1 MGSADTVAIVKA
13 ALLVLAGVLVA
24 TATAAPSADPGITSQ
39 TIVLGATAPLSGLE
53 TSSAAVARG
62 AGAYFRYVNARGG
75 VNGRT
80 IAYKVVDDA
89 SDPSRAVEAT
99 QQLVEQDA
107 VFAIVGPVGTD
118 QNLATRDFLNAAEVP
133 QLFVGSGA
141 TTFGSDYRR
150 YPWTIGFE
158 PSHRAEGAIYGR
170 YVSRARPGAKIAVLY
185 QDDVSG
191 TELLAGLRQGVARSR
206 ARVVAVEPVVDVT
219 GPDET
224 QVASLRAS
232 GANVLALFVPPDQ
245 ATQIYAYV
253 NRLGWRPLLVANAAS
268 KVEGAVSIAFLKD
281 PTDVAWRDDAAM
293 KLYRSIMSKYAKG
306 ANAKDVGHV
315 HGMAVAYETVK
326 VLKAVGETPTRA
338 AVFART
344 RKLNDASNPFLLPG
358 IAIRTTATDHFPI
371 EQALLQ
377 RWSKGTRK
385 SFGGLWG

>member
-1 MGSADTVAIVKA
+1 MRSALTVALVKA
-13 ALLVLAGVLVA
+13 ALLVVAGVLVA

-39 TIVLGATAPLSGLE
+39 TILLGATAPLSAPE
-53 TSSAAVARG
+53 SSSAAVARG
-62 AGAYFRYVNARGG
+62 ASAYFRYVNARGG

-89 SDPSRAVEAT
+89 SDPARAVEAT
-99 QQLVEQDA
+99 QQLIEQDG

-118 QNLATRDFLNAAEVP
+118 QNLATRDYLNAVKVP

-170 YVSRARPGAKIAVLY
+170 YVSRALPGAKIGVLY
-185 QDDVSG
+185 RDDVSG
-191 TELLAGLRQGVARSR
+191 RELLAGLRQGIARSR
-206 ARVVAVEPVVDVT
+206 ARVVAVEPVDLT

-232 GANVLALFVPPDQ
+232 GANVLALFVPSDQ

-253 NRLGWRPLLVANAAS
+253 NRLDWRPLLVANAAS
-268 KVEGAVSIAFLKD
+268 KVEGAVSIAFVKD
-281 PTDVAWRDDAAM
+281 PTDVAWRNDAAIT
-293 KLYRSIMSKYAKG
+293 LYRSIMSKYAKG

-326 VLKAVGETPTRA
+326 VLKAAGETPTRA
-338 AVFART
+338 AVLART
-344 RKLNDASNPFLLPG
+344 RTLSDASNPFLLPG
-358 IAIRTTATDHFPI
+358 IAVRTTATDHFPI